1 MKVKIGKYTNWVGP
15 YQIADALCFWAAKVK
30 DETDIV
36 PRKPDWVHEFGRWL
50 SEDKHG
56 NDSLL
61 TKACQWVESKKK
73 RTIKVHIDRWDT
85 WGMDNTLAY
94 IILPM
99 LKQLRETKHGA
110 PNVDDEDVPENFRS
124 TAAAAKENDWD
135 TDSNHFLRWDWVLD
149 EMIQAFECKVS
160 DKWDAQYHSGEHDFK
175 SVPCEWD
182 KDGKPLLFTMER
194 GPKDTYKCDYEALA
208 KHEARNQNGFRLFGK
223 YYQALWD

>member
-1 MKVKIGKYTNWVGP
+1 
-15 YQIADALCFWAAKVK
+15 
-30 DETDIV
+30 
-36 PRKPDWVHEFGRWL
+36 
-50 SEDKHG
+50 
-56 NDSLL
+56 
-61 TKACQWVESKKK
+61 
-73 RTIKVHIDRWDT
+73 
-85 WGMDNTLAY
+85 MDHTLAY

-110 PNVDDEDVPENFRS
+110 PNVDDEDVPEHLRS

-175 SVPCEWD
+175 SVPYKWD
-182 KDGKPLLFTMER
+182 EDGKPLLFTMER
-194 GPKDTYKCDYEALA
+194 GSKDTYKCDYEALS